1 MALIDSNITHHEFVS
16 LINVKKY
23 DGIKREFKNSNN
35 KWKITIYKTMSSSC
49 LKCRK
54 KCWN

>member
-23 DGIKREFKNSNN
+23 DGVKREFKNSNN

-49 LKCRK
+49 LTCIK
-54 KCWN
+54 KA